1 MENINTI
8 FVDIDD
14 TICCYKDDNGK
25 IIDREG
31 PTDYSKAVPYL
42 DRIEKINNLY
52 DQGNIIVY
60 WTSRGSRTGKN
71 WFNLTLNQL
80 NTWGAKFTELKMG
93 KPHFDLFID
102 DKNIN
107 SEEYFK

>member
-1 MENINTI
+1 MKI
-8 FVDIDD
+8 FVDIDQ
-14 TICCYKDDNGK
+14 TICFY
-25 IIDREG
+25 EG
-31 PTDYSKAVPYL
+31 ITQTYAKQGSIDYSTASPYK
-42 DRIEKINNLY
+42 DRIEKINKLY
-52 DQGNIIVY
+52 DEGNVVVY

>member
-1 MENINTI
+1 MKI
-8 FVDIDD
+8 FVDIDQ
-14 TICCYKDDNGK
+14 TICFYEGK
-25 IIDREG
+25 TQTYAKPGSI
-31 PTDYSKAVPYL
+31 DYSTASPYK

-52 DQGNIIVY
+52 DQGNVVVY

-80 NTWGAKFTELKMG
+80 NTWGARFTELKMG

>member
-1 MENINTI
+1 MKI
-8 FVDIDD
+8 FVDIDQ
-14 TICCYKDDNGK
+14 TICFY
-25 IIDREG
+25 EG
-31 PTDYSKAVPYL
+31 VTQTYAKQGSIDYSTASPYK
-42 DRIEKINNLY
+42 DRIEKINKLY
-52 DQGNIIVY
+52 DEGNVVVY

>member
-1 MENINTI
+1 MKI
-8 FVDIDD
+8 FVDIDQ
-14 TICCYKDDNGK
+14 TICFY
-25 IIDREG
+25 EG
-31 PTDYSKAVPYL
+31 ITQTYAKQGSIDYSTASPYK

-52 DQGNIIVY
+52 DQGNVVVY